1 MRQTNSPQKKKKKKK
16 KNEFGGSTWGG
27 DPRRARRAAAAARR
41 GAGAV
46 RNRVRRCPRPGAHRS
61 AGIGD
66 AAGCAPRGWRIDCS
80 AARGGARMP
89 GPNRRASRCAGGQPG
104 RDSGVGAVFFLLS
117 ILFFVCIF
125 FCLFVCFQWFHR
137 QGRSS
142 PLDTVFF
149 GFFFFFFFFFWN
161 FRKCERSLTDPRL
174 AALVAVA
181 IAEFTARDPYRFPA
195 HTDAMRSAWHEW
207 EACAGGWSELQELAE
222 AARGLRAHSFFFRF
236 VWF

>member
-1 MRQTNSPQKKKKKKK
+1 VIFEQSFSLLVPLVLSTQPCDEFERISLGYEEPETNSPQQKKGKAKKKKKYIYIYIY
-16 KNEFGGSTWGG
+16 EFGGSTWGG

-142 PLDTVFF
+142 PLDTVLF
-149 GFFFFFFFFFWN
+149 GFFFFFFFFFGISEN
-161 FRKCERSLTDPRL
+161 AS
-174 AALVAVA
+174 AV
-181 IAEFTARDPYRFPA
+181 
-195 HTDAMRSAWHEW
+195 
-207 EACAGGWSELQELAE
+207 
-222 AARGLRAHSFFFRF
+222 
-236 VWF
+236 